1 MDFFWPRWMMWK
13 KPRCGRYESGDFEV
27 EIDGRRNF
35 KKKEFKDEKDF
46 KDEKKIQQNLLMVE
60 EGN

>member
-1 MDFFWPRWMMWK
+1 MWK
-13 KPRCGRYESGDFEV
+13 KPRCGRYESGGFEV